1 MKNQENTETKILKL
15 FGNNFEKKFTFD
27 NLKSLLPK
35 TIRREKLIHSLLVLK
50 KQKRIIELEMDV
62 YQLNPREPMK
72 KQEPVDVSKIKKTQ
86 KSAVHT
92 EPNLI
97 SEGIKNKKEDKK
109 TPGTRLYEGTLDIT
123 QSGAMFVLIDG
134 LDRDA
139 ILRNR
144 NIPAFSGDKIQV
156 KIGAIKEGKRAE
168 ATFVKVLERKLTQF
182 VGKFDIQKSKEY
194 DVYFVSPLTEKVPF
208 DFYISSKFI
217 KDAKAGDFVE
227 VEFIEWRDGEKNP
240 RGRVIDVI
248 KDFNPN
254 ELQMRSILLSRGF
267 HQDFDDTV
275 IQELKSISKT
285 IPNSEIK
292 DRLDLRKVTTITI
305 DPKTAKDFDDALSIE
320 KIEDDLYEIG
330 VHIADVSYYVP
341 VDSEVD
347 KEAVRRATSVYL
359 PDRVAPMLPEILS
372 NDLCSLNPKVDRLAF
387 SVMYK
392 IDSKGIVHNEYIA
405 KTVIHSKKRFAY
417 EDAQSIIE
425 SGKGELAEEVLTFWK
440 IASIWRADRFN
451 KGAINFEA
459 PEVQFVLDEN
469 KVPIDIIPKVQK
481 EANWLIEEFMLRA
494 NTTVA
499 RALDGYTKAK
509 KIPAGVYR
517 NHDVPD
523 MMKLEQFREAAL
535 RLGEHKVKKIDKV
548 ENAAKILNDF
558 LASIANNPESDI
570 LNQIAIR
577 SMAKAVYSTN
587 NIGHYGLGYTHY
599 SHFTSPIR
607 RYPDLL
613 AHRLL
618 TDILKQKKSPYTAAR
633 LEELCMKSSEQ
644 EKKATECEREGIKYK
659 QMEYLSHR
667 IGEYYKGII
676 SGMNGAGFWVE
687 LKDNKCEG
695 FVELASNFKEQFV
708 FDPSTMHL
716 KGSHSHT
723 EFHMG
728 QNVEI
733 KVEKIELENKKG
745 WFTLVSF

>member
-1 MKNQENTETKILKL
+1 M
-15 FGNNFEKKFTFD
+15 
-27 NLKSLLPK
+27 
-35 TIRREKLIHSLLVLK
+35 
-50 KQKRIIELEMDV
+50 
-62 YQLNPREPMK
+62 
-72 KQEPVDVSKIKKTQ
+72 
-86 KSAVHT
+86 
-92 EPNLI
+92 
-97 SEGIKNKKEDKK
+97 
-109 TPGTRLYEGTLDIT
+109 
-123 QSGAMFVLIDG
+123 
-134 LDRDA
+134 
-139 ILRNR
+139 
-144 NIPAFSGDKIQV
+144 
-156 KIGAIKEGKRAE
+156 
-168 ATFVKVLERKLTQF
+168 ERKLTQF

-227 VEFIEWRDGEKNP
+227 VEFVEWRDGEKNP

-254 ELQMRSILLSRGF
+254 ELQMRSILLSKGF
-267 HQDFDDTV
+267 HQDFDETV
-275 IQELKSISKT
+275 IHELKSISKT
-285 IPNSEIK
+285 IPDSEIK

-392 IDSKGIVHNEYIA
+392 IDSKGTVHNEYIA

-417 EDAQSIIE
+417 EDAQAIIE
-425 SGKGELAEEVLTFWK
+425 SGKGELAEEVMTFWK

-481 EANWLIEEFMLRA
+481 EANWLIEEFMLR
-494 NTTVA
+494 VPIQLWLE
-499 RALDGYTKAK
+499 RSMDIRKAK

-558 LASIANNPESDI
+558 LASIANTPESDI

-618 TDILKQKKSPYTAAR
+618 TDILKQKNVSLYRCEDWKNSALR
-633 LEELCMKSSEQ
+633 VRSR
-644 EKKATECEREGIKYK
+644 KKR
-659 QMEYLSHR
+659 R
-667 IGEYYKGII
+667 
-676 SGMNGAGFWVE
+676 
-687 LKDNKCEG
+687 
-695 FVELASNFKEQFV
+695 
-708 FDPSTMHL
+708 
-716 KGSHSHT
+716 
-723 EFHMG
+723 
-728 QNVEI
+728 QNVNV
-733 KVEKIELENKKG
+733 KVLNTNR
-745 WFTLVSF
+745 WNT